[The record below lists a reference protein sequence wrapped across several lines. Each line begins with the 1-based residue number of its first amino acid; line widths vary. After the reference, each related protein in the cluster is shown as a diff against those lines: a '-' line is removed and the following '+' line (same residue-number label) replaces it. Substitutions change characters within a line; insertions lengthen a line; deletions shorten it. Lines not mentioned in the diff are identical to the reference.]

1 MLKDTPTTE
10 DRYSGVDVLQLD
22 ALQIEQGDGRYIF
35 AFGMN
40 GKHIRLFADISRA
53 RRRDGDTS
61 LLGYQRPE
69 VRKHISEI
77 REYIDS
83 AEAMIPNAIVVAL
96 GKGVTFQPRRQT
108 EAPDGDSVPGRLY
121 IPCPTGDDEKV
132 GFVVDGQQRL
142 AAIRQSRRDNF
153 PMFVLAFMAETD
165 EEQRKQFLLVNA
177 TKPLPR
183 GLIHELLPGT
193 RGHLPKRLQRRKLPA
208 ELVAHLNHTSGSP
221 LEGTI
226 RTSTVPSG
234 RIADNSMLRMLED
247 SLSDGILWELAQVT
261 DGDGDASVDQMYSVL
276 SEFWW
281 AVRTVWAGIWQL
293 KPRQSRLL
301 HGAGIIS
308 LGYLMEEMISRYP
321 GTGLPDRSWF
331 IKQLGLIKDECQW
344 TTGTWDFSDGS
355 RRRWDEVQNVN
366 RDVVMLANHLTR
378 LYRIRARRSRHS
390 NTP

>member
-1 MLKDTPTTE
+1 M
-10 DRYSGVDVLQLD
+10 LQLD
-22 ALQIEQGDGRYIF
+22 ALQIEQGNGRSIF

-40 GKHIRLFADISRA
+40 GKHIPLFADISRA
-53 RRRDGDTS
+53 RREEGDAS

-69 VRKHISEI
+69 VRKHIAEI

-83 AEAMIPNAIVVAL
+83 PEAMIPNAIVVAL
-96 GKGVTFQPRRQT
+96 GQGVIFQPRRQA
-108 EAPDGDSVPGRLY
+108 EAPDGDSIPGRLY
-121 IPCPTGDDEKV
+121 IPCPESDERKV

-142 AAIRQSRRDNF
+142 AAIRQSDRDNF
-153 PMFVLAFMAETD
+153 PMFVVAFMAETD

-193 RGHLPKRLQRRKLPA
+193 RGHLPKRLQKRKLPA
-208 ELVAHLNHTSGSP
+208 ELVAHLNHRPGSP
-221 LEGTI
+221 LERTI
-226 RTSTVPSG
+226 RTATVPSG
-234 RIADNSMLRMLED
+234 RIADNSMLRTLED
-247 SLSDGILWELAQVT
+247 SLSNGILWELAQMI
-261 DGDGDASVDQMYSVL
+261 DDSEAPLDQMYLVL

-281 AVRTVWAGIWQL
+281 AVRVVWSSIWQL

-321 GTGLPDRSWF
+321 GTGLPDRSW
-331 IKQLGLIKDECQW
+331 IIDQLGLIKDECHW
-344 TTGTWDFSDGS
+344 TEGTWNFSEGT

-366 RDVVMLANHLTR
+366 RDVMMLANHLTR
-378 LYRIRARRSRHS
+378 LYRIRARRSRRS
-390 NTP
+390 STPDTGRQA